1 MIYFDFCKIVCK
13 DSRDIM
19 QVQNC
24 FSTTQL
30 TYGYQVHTD
39 GLAILQ
45 LTERERKREKKK
57 NHHKENLKSSH
68 LMCVFKYTKTLKKKM
83 PENRFCHTRFKGV
96 VRFKINFIVSLRI
109 YFSVLVSALLFF
121 CISYNSVTINAIH

>member
-30 TYGYQVHTD
+30 TYGYQVYTD
-39 GLAILQ
+39 GLRERGR
-45 LTERERKREKKK
+45 EREKEREKEIERE
-57 NHHKENLKSSH
+57 KEPLQGKSQIIA
-68 LMCVFKYTKTLKKKM
+68 
-83 PENRFCHTRFKGV
+83 PN
-96 VRFKINFIVSLRI
+96 VRF
-109 YFSVLVSALLFF
+109 
-121 CISYNSVTINAIH
+121 

>member
-45 LTERERKREKKK
+45 LTEREREEK
-57 NHHKENLKSSH
+57 EPPQGKSQIIAPNV
-68 LMCVFKYTKTLKKKM
+68 CF
-83 PENRFCHTRFKGV
+83 
-96 VRFKINFIVSLRI
+96 
-109 YFSVLVSALLFF
+109 
-121 CISYNSVTINAIH
+121 

>member
-30 TYGYQVHTD
+30 TYGYQVYTD

-45 LTERERKREKKK
+45 LTERKREKKK
-57 NHHKENLKSSH
+57 NHHKKNLKSSH
-68 LMCVFKYTKTLKKKM
+68 LMCVFKYTKTFLKKCLKTD
-83 PENRFCHTRFKGV
+83 FVILDSKV
-96 VRFKINFIVSLRI
+96 
-109 YFSVLVSALLFF
+109 
-121 CISYNSVTINAIH
+121 

>member
-30 TYGYQVHTD
+30 TYGYQVYTD

-45 LTERERKREKKK
+45 LTEREKEKEREK
-57 NHHKENLKSSH
+57 EPLQGKSQIIA
-68 LMCVFKYTKTLKKKM
+68 
-83 PENRFCHTRFKGV
+83 PD
-96 VRFKINFIVSLRI
+96 VRF
-109 YFSVLVSALLFF
+109 
-121 CISYNSVTINAIH
+121 

>member
-45 LTERERKREKKK
+45 LTEREREKERRKRTTTRKIS
-57 NHHKENLKSSH
+57 NHR
-68 LMCVFKYTKTLKKKM
+68 T
-83 PENRFCHTRFKGV
+83 
-96 VRFKINFIVSLRI
+96 
-109 YFSVLVSALLFF
+109 
-121 CISYNSVTINAIH
+121 

>member
-30 TYGYQVHTD
+30 TYGYQVYTD

-45 LTERERKREKKK
+45 LTEREAEREKKRERERKREKK
-57 NHHKENLKSSH
+57 NHYKENLKS
-68 LMCVFKYTKTLKKKM
+68 
-83 PENRFCHTRFKGV
+83 
-96 VRFKINFIVSLRI
+96 
-109 YFSVLVSALLFF
+109 
-121 CISYNSVTINAIH
+121 

>member
-39 GLAILQ
+39 GLSILQ
-45 LTERERKREKKK
+45 LTQREREKEREE
-57 NHHKENLKSSH
+57 KEPPQGKSQIIAPNV
-68 LMCVFKYTKTLKKKM
+68 CF
-83 PENRFCHTRFKGV
+83 
-96 VRFKINFIVSLRI
+96 
-109 YFSVLVSALLFF
+109 
-121 CISYNSVTINAIH
+121 

>member
-45 LTERERKREKKK
+45 LTEREAEREKKRERERKREKK
-57 NHHKENLKSSH
+57 NHYKENLKS
-68 LMCVFKYTKTLKKKM
+68 
-83 PENRFCHTRFKGV
+83 
-96 VRFKINFIVSLRI
+96 
-109 YFSVLVSALLFF
+109 
-121 CISYNSVTINAIH
+121 